1 MNNDFPPEQMLEQVR
16 EKVLDTVIDQ
26 FGATDARYSTLYRAL
41 DAITQA
47 ALAHGKAIGA
57 TAWDFEYRI
66 LTPGIDM
73 IETLRI
79 GVQADKTP
87 DAEIVNLW
95 HHRTELFD
103 LVRARKTPAMYRSTI
118 EAATG
123 RYLALPYRE
132 QSIDRLLAD
141 VLVALEAAQ
150 FADQMLNEIVHPALG
165 EPTSPILRKHPF
177 RVYLKGLSV
186 NLGTMLAIVAGM
198 VGLGVYGIV
207 GQGWVLGISLG
218 VIIIIGLLVV
228 LMTVTLPM
236 RWRKHAAARD
246 KVVMLMQEMQRTY
259 AELESSGPIS
269 ARRLLERLRDSDA
282 KGVTWPAPL
291 YALLDDVIAG
301 SGRL

>member
-1 MNNDFPPEQMLEQVR
+1 MNDYFPPERTLEQVR

-26 FGATDARYSTLYRAL
+26 FGATGARYSTLYRAL

-47 ALAHGKAIGA
+47 ALAHGKAVNA
-57 TAWDFEYRI
+57 NAWEFENRI
-66 LTPGIDM
+66 LNPGIDM

-87 DAEIVNLW
+87 DAEMVNLW
-95 HHRTELFD
+95 HHRKDLFD
-103 LVRARKTPAMYRSTI
+103 LVRSRKTPAMYRSTI

-141 VLVALEAAQ
+141 VLVALETAQ
-150 FADQMLNEIVHPALG
+150 FADQMLNEMLIPELG
-165 EPTSPILRKHPF
+165 EPASPVLRKHPF
-177 RVYLKGLSV
+177 RVYLKNLSI
-186 NLGTMLAIVAGM
+186 NLGTTLAIVAAM
-198 VGLGVYGIV
+198 VALGIYGIV

-218 VIIIIGLLVV
+218 AIVLVGLLVV

-246 KVVMLMQEMQRTY
+246 KVVMMMQEMQRTY
-259 AELESSGPIS
+259 AELDSFGPIS
-269 ARRLLERLRDSDA
+269 ARRLLERLRESDA
-282 KGVTWPAPL
+282 KGVSWPAPL